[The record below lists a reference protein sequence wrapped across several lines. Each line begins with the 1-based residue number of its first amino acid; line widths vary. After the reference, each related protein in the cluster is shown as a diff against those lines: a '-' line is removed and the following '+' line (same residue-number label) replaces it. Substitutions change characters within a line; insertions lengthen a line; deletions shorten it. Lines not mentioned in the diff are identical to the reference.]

1 MTLLC
6 YTEWRNVIKIN
17 TERLT
22 IKMKQTDKKLTTYQM
37 ITCALMAAIMCILGP
52 ISIQIG
58 PVPISQTMVAVFL
71 AVFVLGTKFGCL
83 SYVIYYLLG
92 LVGLPVFSGGAGG
105 LGKVAGPTGGYLIG
119 MFFMAL
125 IVGLFLKKFP
135 NRWYMILVGMIVG
148 DAVNYVFGTAWFV
161 ISTQSTVQYALEV
174 CVLPFILVDLI
185 KMVFS
190 LIVGMAV
197 RRQLIKAGLAS

>member
-1 MTLLC
+1 
-6 YTEWRNVIKIN
+6 
-17 TERLT
+17 
-22 IKMKQTDKKLTTYQM
+22 MKETNKKLTTYQM
-37 ITCALMAAIMCILGP
+37 VTCALMAAIMCILGP

-58 PVPISQTMVAVFL
+58 PVPISFTMVAVFL
-71 AVFVLGTKFGCL
+71 AVFVLGPKFGCI
-83 SYVIYYLLG
+83 SYVIYYMLG

-105 LGKVAGPTGGYLIG
+105 IGKIAGPTGGYLIG

-135 NRWYMILVGMIVG
+135 TCWYMLLLGMILG
-148 DAVNYVFGTAWFV
+148 DAANYVFGTAWFV
-161 ISTQSTVQYALEV
+161 ISTNSTIQYALEV
-174 CVLPFILVDLI
+174 CVFPFILVDLV
-185 KMVFS
+185 KMIIS

>member
-58 PVPISQTMVAVFL
+58 PVPISLTMVAVFL
-71 AVFVLGTKFGCL
+71 AVFVLGTKFG
-83 SYVIYYLLG
+83 
-92 LVGLPVFSGGAGG
+92 
-105 LGKVAGPTGGYLIG
+105 
-119 MFFMAL
+119 
-125 IVGLFLKKFP
+125 
-135 NRWYMILVGMIVG
+135 
-148 DAVNYVFGTAWFV
+148 
-161 ISTQSTVQYALEV
+161 
-174 CVLPFILVDLI
+174 
-185 KMVFS
+185 
-190 LIVGMAV
+190 
-197 RRQLIKAGLAS
+197 

>member
-1 MTLLC
+1 M
-6 YTEWRNVIKIN
+6 V
-17 TERLT
+17 
-22 IKMKQTDKKLTTYQM
+22 
-37 ITCALMAAIMCILGP
+37 TCALMAAIMCILGP

-58 PVPISQTMVAVFL
+58 PVPISLTMVAVFL
-71 AVFVLGTKFGCL
+71 AVFVLGPKFGCL

-105 LGKVAGPTGGYLIG
+105 LGKVTGPTGGYLIG

-125 IVGLFLKKFP
+125 IMGMFLKKFP

-161 ISTQSTVQYALEV
+161 ISTQSTVRYALEV

-197 RRQLIKAGLAS
+197 RKQLIKAGLAS

>member
-1 MTLLC
+1 M
-6 YTEWRNVIKIN
+6 
-17 TERLT
+17 
-22 IKMKQTDKKLTTYQM
+22 
-37 ITCALMAAIMCILGP
+37 
-52 ISIQIG
+52 
-58 PVPISQTMVAVFL
+58 
-71 AVFVLGTKFGCL
+71 
-83 SYVIYYLLG
+83 IYYLLG

-105 LGKVAGPTGGYLIG
+105 LGKVAGPTGGYRIG